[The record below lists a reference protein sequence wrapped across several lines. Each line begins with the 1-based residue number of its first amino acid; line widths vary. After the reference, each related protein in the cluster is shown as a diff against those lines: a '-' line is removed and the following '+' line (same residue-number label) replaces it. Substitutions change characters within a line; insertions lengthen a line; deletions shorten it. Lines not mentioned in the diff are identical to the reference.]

1 AYDSRE
7 IWAYG
12 VLCLISTMRRSL
24 VLCLT
29 SPGILATKTR
39 RRSARKRFYRWSEIY
54 LHFRVE
60 AHFKHGCC
68 GSRRT
73 RRWIIGKKREPRNEV
88 ETRCTSQSTP
98 VEPITNRR
106 SIRHLEIRGPMRY
119 CRLPRPPVS

>member
-1 AYDSRE
+1 MYQRWRRKRKSSPNAARE
-7 IWAYG
+7 IRRYG
-12 VLCLISTMRRSL
+12 MLCLISTMRRSL
-24 VLCLT
+24 GLFFS
-29 SPGILATKTR
+29 SPAILATKTR

-88 ETRCTSQSTP
+88 EKRGTSQSTP
-98 VEPITNRR
+98 VEPITNRL
-106 SIRHLEIRGPMRY
+106 SI
-119 CRLPRPPVS
+119 